1 EAALARGEG
10 LPQWVR
16 QGRHVLIWSTVLG
29 FIATFLWSRGWLPFV
44 DTRIDSIWPVAAVGL
59 SAVIQSGWSWI
70 VRRHERKTRTGQAV
84 KALSLPCESAS
95 STPVRASAG
104 SGARLSRRGLRPM

>member
-1 EAALARGEG
+1 MATHPPTNLASRFLDVVFGKKLEGEEAALARGEG

-84 KALSLPCESAS
+84 KTLSLP
-95 STPVRASAG
+95 
-104 SGARLSRRGLRPM
+104 